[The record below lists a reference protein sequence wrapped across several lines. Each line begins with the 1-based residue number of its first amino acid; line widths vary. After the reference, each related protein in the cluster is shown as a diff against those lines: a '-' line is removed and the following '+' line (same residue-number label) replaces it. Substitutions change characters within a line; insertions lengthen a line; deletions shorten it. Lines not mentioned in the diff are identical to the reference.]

1 MLRFVAISLW
11 VTAAACAGTYAND
24 SNDAGDVEPVSA
36 ERAVT
41 DLPIDGPVS
50 GLPGYAIT
58 VMRDTSYCG
67 EKKLVVTLPPQRSTA
82 EPALV
87 SMLEL
92 QFPSGLSFD
101 PSPEAAAVR
110 EASMQRFTA
119 FVEQLTA
126 AGGAARAVYAPQMNG
141 DDEPAFAAA
150 ARLAQA
156 QLHAA
161 RLVRYAEIPVNVR
174 TSDYAADT
182 TKAFCDKL
190 SEVSEPLFAAARP
203 AFDRCRAGATRF
215 PDAWWTSVCTSP

>member
-1 MLRFVAISLW
+1 MLRFVTLCLAL
-11 VTAAACAGTYAND
+11 TAACAGSYAND
-24 SNDAGDVEPVSA
+24 ADDAGDVEPRSA
-36 ERAVT
+36 ERSML
-41 DLPIDGPVS
+41 DPIDGPVA
-50 GLPGYAIT
+50 GLPGYAIS
-58 VMRDTSYCG
+58 VVRDASHCG

-87 SMLEL
+87 SVLEL

-101 PSPEAAAVR
+101 PSPEAADVR

-126 AGGAARAVYAPQMNG
+126 AGGAARAAYEPQVKG

-150 ARLAQA
+150 TRLAQA

-161 RLVRYAEIPVNVR
+161 RLVRYAEIPVDVR
-174 TSDYAADT
+174 TSEYAPDT
-182 TKAFCDKL
+182 TKAFCDRL

-203 AFDRCRAGATRF
+203 AFDRCRAGAARF
-215 PDAWWTSVCTSP
+215 PGAWWASVCTSP